1 MIYVDLSLLN
11 LFGFICM
18 LGILNLKTPVEENQN
33 GKNIRLFSITGL
45 LGLSGFWINGAGA
58 LGAFGAYS
66 LWNHQIL
73 TYKKLSNLGVFGI
86 LGLPNMLLYFI

>member
-11 LFGFICM
+11 LFGFIGM
-18 LGILNLKTPVEENQN
+18 LGLLNLKTPVEENQN
-33 GKNIRLFSITGL
+33 GKNIRLLSITGL
-45 LGLSGFWINGAGA
+45 LGLSGFWINGACA